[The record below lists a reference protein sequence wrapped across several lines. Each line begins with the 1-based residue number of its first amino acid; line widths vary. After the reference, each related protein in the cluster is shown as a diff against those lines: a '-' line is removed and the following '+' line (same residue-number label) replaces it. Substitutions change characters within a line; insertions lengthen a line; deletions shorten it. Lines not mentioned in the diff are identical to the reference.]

1 MASRRPRRK
10 ADGTI
15 ELPEVRCPRCGT
27 MNRGINVTKGTYYCW
42 KCSLGGPVD
51 APILARFSQI
61 QSTPV
66 DPSVP
71 KPLSSLPDYAR
82 KMVEARGLDPLWLE
96 RRYGV
101 RWDGERLHWPC
112 GAGSSKRAIWP
123 WDEPKTLTIPPRGLI
138 GQHLLHK
145 GARVVVTEGDFKAA
159 SIPLPWVGVGILG
172 DAISDDQAQ
181 AIQAS
186 EPSEVVVMLDGG
198 MERQARK
205 VAETLCLLAPR
216 IVDSLPAG
224 KGPDDIPRGELYALL
239 GGWK

>member
-1 MASRRPRRK
+1 MASRKPRRK
-10 ADGTI
+10 ADGSV
-15 ELPEVRCPRCGT
+15 ELPEIRCPRCGT
-27 MNRGINVTKGTYYCW
+27 VNLGRNPTKGSWYCW
-42 KCSLGGPVD
+42 KCGKGGPLPEY
-51 APILARFSQI
+51 AGM
-61 QSTPV
+61 
-66 DPSVP
+66 VP
-71 KPLSSLPDYAR
+71 AVSSPGEPEVAAVLSSLPDYAR

-123 WDEPKTLTIPPRGLI
+123 WDEPKTLTVPPRGLI

-145 GARVVVTEGDFKAA
+145 GARVVVTEGDYKAA

-181 AIQAS
+181 VIQAS
-186 EPSEVVVMLDGG
+186 EPSEVIVMLDGG
-198 MERQARK
+198 MDRQARK
-205 VAETLCLLAPR
+205 VAESLCLLPIR
-216 IVDSLPAG
+216 VVDSLPKG
-224 KGPDDIPRGELYALL
+224 LGPDDIPRGNLYALL